1 MEESLQKWFDAIC
14 RFTKPLVED
23 PDDDDGEALTLFAHQ
38 ALVASNSVSAA
49 VFMPTVGGVWLCEAA
64 ATSSEGGAS
73 ASGLIGTAF
82 DLGDAQR
89 KLLTEGETLPMGTQ
103 LFVPLKIQGALQG
116 CLVLERTRQNL
127 PFTSSDRQLAMAY
140 GRQGALALDL
150 IGSRQAHDLAV
161 LFEERDRISR
171 DLHDLG
177 IQHLFATGMLLQKLK
192 AEVDAGLSPRRTRD
206 GLQEAMERLDEAV
219 HQIRNIVY
227 RLRDEDAS
235 VGLVDAVER
244 EATIARSNLGFA
256 PTITFE
262 VNEVLV
268 RPGSQKM
275 EQLRTRGPELVD
287 ESLTEDVVAVIRE
300 SLSNIA
306 RHAGAHSAQV
316 KVSLFGSGPTG
327 EIEILVVDDGAGV
340 DPSQSRSSGIANMQR
355 RATNHGGSFAVSAG
369 TRGRGT
375 SLVWRSPLE

>member
-1 MEESLQKWFDAIC
+1 M
-14 RFTKPLVED
+14 
-23 PDDDDGEALTLFAHQ
+23 
-38 ALVASNSVSAA
+38 
-49 VFMPTVGGVWLCEAA
+49 
-64 ATSSEGGAS
+64 
-73 ASGLIGTAF
+73 
-82 DLGDAQR
+82 
-89 KLLTEGETLPMGTQ
+89 
-103 LFVPLKIQGALQG
+103 
-116 CLVLERTRQNL
+116 
-127 PFTSSDRQLAMAY
+127 
-140 GRQGALALDL
+140 
-150 IGSRQAHDLAV
+150 
-161 LFEERDRISR
+161 
-171 DLHDLG
+171 
-177 IQHLFATGMLLQKLK
+177 
-192 AEVDAGLSPRRTRD
+192 
-206 GLQEAMERLDEAV
+206 
-219 HQIRNIVY
+219 
-227 RLRDEDAS
+227 
-235 VGLVDAVER
+235 GLVDAVER

-369 TRGRGT
+369 PRGRGT

>member
-1 MEESLQKWFDAIC
+1 MQDPLHHWFDAISL
-14 RFTKPLVED
+14 FTKPLVED
-23 PDDDDGEALTLFAHQ
+23 PDDHDGEALTLFAQQ
-38 ALVASNSVSAA
+38 ALAASNSKSAA

-64 ATSSEGGAS
+64 ATLSDEGGAS
-73 ASGLIGTAF
+73 ALIGAAF

-89 KLLTEGETLPMGTQ
+89 QLLTEGETLPLGPQ

-116 CLVLERTRQNL
+116 CLVLERAEQDL

-161 LFEERDRISR
+161 LFEERERISR

-192 AEVDAGLSPRRTRD
+192 AEVDAGLSPRKTKN

-244 EATIARSNLGFA
+244 EATVARSNLGFA

-262 VNEVLV
+262 VDEVQI
-268 RPGSQKM
+268 RPGSQEM
-275 EQLRTRGPELVD
+275 QQLRTRAPELVN
-287 ESLTEDVVAVIRE
+287 ESLSEDVVAVIRE
-300 SLSNIA
+300 SLTNIA

-316 KVSLFGSGPTG
+316 KVSLFGAGPTG
-327 EIEILVVDDGAGV
+327 EIEVLIVDDGAGV

-355 RATNHGGSFAVSAG
+355 RAANHGGSFAVGAG
-369 TRGRGT
+369 PRGRGT